1 MAAPKYWRNK
11 RILFALEGTYGSDA
25 APTGGANAVLAMD
38 VSLKP
43 MEGQDQDRDLEQPGM
58 GANGT
63 IPTDLHSKITFSV
76 DLSASG
82 VAGTAPAWGALLRAC
97 GVAETISVGT
107 SVEYTPISDSFESGT
122 FHIVIDK
129 TRYVLLG
136 SRGTAELDLSAQATP
151 KIKFDFTGLFAI
163 PTEVSAPAVVLSNWK
178 EPKIVSAQNTP
189 TFTID
194 ATPFV
199 MKSAKLALG
208 NKVEPR
214 FLVNS
219 DRVLITDKSESFET
233 TVEAQPLTAFDPFT
247 MALNMEKV
255 AVDLVH
261 GTVAGSIATLSLPT
275 AQMQRPSIGQSQDIK
290 EWPLRLIPR
299 ADSENDQWSLTLT

>member
-1 MAAPKYWRNK
+1 MAAPKFWKNK
-11 RILFALEGTYGSDA
+11 RMLFALESTYGVDPG
-25 APTGGANAVLAMD
+25 PTGAANAVLAMD
-38 VSLKP
+38 VTYKP
-43 MEGQDQDRDLEQPGM
+43 MEGQDQERDLEQPGM
-58 GANGT
+58 SANGT
-63 IPTDLHSKITFSV
+63 IPTDLHATISFSV

-97 GVAETISVGT
+97 GVAETISAGV
-107 SVEYTPISDSFESGT
+107 SIAYTPISESFESGT
-122 FHIVIDK
+122 FHLVIDK

-136 SRGTAELDLSAQATP
+136 ARGTAEFDLSAQATP

-163 PTEVSAPAVVLSNWK
+163 PTEVSAPSVVLSAWK

-189 TFTID
+189 VFTID

-199 MKSAKLALG
+199 MSSAKLTLG

-219 DRVLITDKSESFET
+219 DRVLITDKSEGFET
-233 TVEAQPLTAFDPFT
+233 TVEAQPLTDFDPFT
-247 MALNMEKV
+247 MAANMEQV
-255 AVDLVH
+255 AVNLVH
-261 GTVAGSIATLSLPT
+261 GTVGGSIATLSLAT
-275 AQMQRPSIGQSQDIK
+275 AQMQRPSLSQSQNIK

-299 ADSENDQWSLTLT
+299 AASENDQWSLTLT